1 MRFAPA
7 VAVLALTA
15 AAVSAMAR
23 QPEAQL
29 EGDAVAADPA
39 PEFLRLVRDDDGEP
53 VSLDTAVVEY
63 RRPAAA
69 AGRDRPLQVDLVA
82 AVHVGGADYY
92 RTLDRLFADYDAV
105 LYELVAPPNAR
116 VPKAGRKP
124 AGAIGTAQQG
134 LKNAL
139 GLEFQLEEVDY
150 GAENFV
156 HADLSPREFDAAM
169 KKRGESWFSM
179 FTKLMRESMAR
190 AERPAPGG
198 EVGFGDLFG
207 ILFGS
212 GVDRQVRLRRL
223 MAEQFTDMEVLTSAF
238 GGEEGSTLIT
248 DRNAACIRVLHDEV
262 ERGSRRIAIFYGAAH
277 MPDFDERLRKE
288 FDLQPAEPE
297 WLEAWDLRMPEAAV
311 RK

>member
-1 MRFAPA
+1 MRFVPA
-7 VAVLALTA
+7 VAVLVLSVA
-15 AAVSAMAR
+15 AAAMAR
-23 QPEAQL
+23 EPEARPGGAAL
-29 EGDAVAADPA
+29 AADAA
-39 PEFLRLVRDDDGEP
+39 PEFLRLVRDDDDAP

-63 RRPAAA
+63 RRADAAA
-69 AGRDRPLQVDLVA
+69 DRGRPLKVDLVA
-82 AVHVGGADYY
+82 AVHVGTGEYY
-92 RTLDRLFADYDAV
+92 ETLDRLFADYDAV

-139 GLEFQLEEVDY
+139 GLEFQLERIDY
-150 GAENFV
+150 GADNFV

-190 AERPAPGG
+190 AERPAAGA
-198 EVGFGDLFG
+198 EVGVGELFG

-212 GVDRQVRLRRL
+212 GVDRQVKLRRL

-248 DRNAACIRVLHDEV
+248 DRNAACIEVLHDEV
-262 ERGSRRIAIFYGAAH
+262 ARGSRRIAIFYGAAH

-297 WLEAWDLRMPEAAV
+297 WLEAWDLRMPAAAA